1 MEADAAFDALPA
13 AYALALRLHAA
24 GHDAAAV
31 AEAVDVPVDAVEA
44 LLWLGEAKL
53 ARLVDVEGGLDTGR
67 RRGAGPT
74 RPP

>member
-13 AYALALRLHAA
+13 AYALALRLRAA

-31 AEAVDVPVDAVEA
+31 AEAVDVPVDAVDA

-53 ARLVDVEGGLDTGR
+53 ARLVDGDGGCSYGCQ
-67 RRGAGPT
+67 AAFS
-74 RPP
+74 